1 MDMRH
6 TFMDER
12 PHIVHFV
19 ELPGALPV
27 MRNKTAL
34 LSAAVV
40 AALSLS
46 TTAFAASP
54 ERSPVALRA
63 KAFVEGPA
71 RGAARAAD
79 ADAFVATDVVVDRDG
94 TEHVRMKRTYR
105 GLPVVGG
112 DVVVESRNGR
122 LKAMHGS
129 LKSNTRPNMTVGLA
143 RMDAIVEAGA
153 RFKGR
158 VESASNQGLVV
169 WARAGEPRLAY
180 QVQLKGALNGGA
192 QGDIMYFVDA
202 KSGKVLDIQDQLQT
216 VNAVGTGKSLLVGN
230 VSINT
235 DFASGK
241 YSLRD
246 LTRGSGAVY
255 DAANRSYTTAARR
268 ATLFTDTDNVWG
280 NNATTDRATVAV
292 DIAYGVAMTWD
303 YYKNTHGRNG
313 IFNNGSGVKSYAH
326 TNFGSVGGP
335 NGGINAAWYAN
346 AMYYGDGDL
355 TYNYLPI
362 VSIDVAGHEM
372 SHGVNQATAG
382 LVYSGDAGGLNEGNS
397 DIMGTLVEFYAN
409 NANDPGDY
417 VIGEEL
423 ITNNAAGTK
432 GFRTMFKQDADG
444 KSFSCYPAGGFDPA
458 LSGGAHNPH
467 YTSGVANRFFYLLAE
482 GAVVPANFVGTY
494 TASQLVCNGNTALAG
509 IGRAKAGAIWYR
521 ALTTKFTSSTT
532 FPQARTGTLQAAA
545 ELYGAGSPEYNA
557 VAAAW
562 SAVKV
567 N

>member
-1 MDMRH
+1 MRH
-6 TFMDER
+6 Q
-12 PHIVHFV
+12 
-19 ELPGALPV
+19 
-27 MRNKTAL
+27 TAL
-34 LSAAVV
+34 LSAAIV
-40 AALSLS
+40 AALACSA
-46 TTAFAASP
+46 TATHAATPGASP
-54 ERSPVALRA
+54 AAQRALA
-63 KAFVEGPA
+63 LVD
-71 RGAARAAD
+71 GAAGKAVHRASAD
-79 ADAFVATDVVVDRDG
+79 RFAATDVVVDRDG
-94 TEHVRMKRTYR
+94 TEHVRMQRTYR
-105 GLPVVGG
+105 GLPVIGG
-112 DVVVESRNGR
+112 DVVVSSRNNR
-122 LKAMHGS
+122 VRAVHQS
-129 LKSNTRPNMTVGLA
+129 LASMARPSVTPRISPL
-143 RMDAIVEAGA
+143 DATISAGA
-153 RFKGR
+153 RFGGTMT
-158 VESASNQGLVV
+158 AYQNGGLAL
-169 WARAGEPRLAY
+169 WARGAQPKLAY
-180 QVQLKGALNGGA
+180 QVRVQGTQSGRQSSDVLFYIDAQSGA
-192 QGDIMYFVDA
+192 
-202 KSGKVLDIQDQLQT
+202 VLDIQDQVQT
-216 VNAVGTGKSLLVGN
+216 IDAVGTGKSLMVGN
-230 VSINT
+230 VQINT

-268 ATLFTDTDNVWG
+268 ATLFTDTDNTWG
-280 NNATTDRATVAV
+280 NNATSDRATVAV
-292 DIAYGVAMTWD
+292 DIHYGVAKTWD
-303 YYKNTHGRNG
+303 YYKNVHGRNG

-355 TYNYLPI
+355 SYGYLPI

-423 ITNNAAGTK
+423 ITNNAAETK

-444 KSFSCYPAGGFDPA
+444 KSFSCYPAGGFNPA
-458 LSGGAHNPH
+458 LADGAHNAH

-494 TASQLVCNGNTALAG
+494 TASQLVCNGNTGLVG

-521 ALTTKFTSSTT
+521 ALTTKFTTSTSY
-532 FPQARTGTLQAAA
+532 PQARTGTLQAAA
-545 ELYGAGSPEYNA
+545 ELYGTGSPEYNA

-562 SAVKV
+562 SAVSV

>member
-1 MDMRH
+1 MR
-6 TFMDER
+6 T
-12 PHIVHFV
+12 
-19 ELPGALPV
+19 
-27 MRNKTAL
+27 KTAL
-34 LSAAVV
+34 SSAAFVV
-40 AALSLS
+40 ALGMSVS
-46 TTAFAASP
+46 SFAAQ
-54 ERSPVALRA
+54 
-63 KAFVEGPA
+63 PA
-71 RGAARAAD
+71 RQPAVERAQGLLLDGAVRKAARIAD
-79 ADAFVATDVVVDRDG
+79 ADRLAVKDVVVDRDG
-94 TEHVRMKRTYR
+94 TEHVRMTRSYR
-105 GLPVVGG
+105 GLPVIGG
-112 DVVVESRNGR
+112 DIVVSSRGNR
-122 LKAMHGS
+122 MKALSRS
-129 LKSNTRPNMTVGLA
+129 LATSARPEIAPRISPL
-143 RMDAIVEAGA
+143 DAIVEAGA
-153 RFKGR
+153 SFKGTMR
-158 VESASNQGLVV
+158 QHRNHGLVI
-169 WARAGEPRLAY
+169 WARGAQPRLAY
-180 QVQLKGALNGGA
+180 QVQI
-192 QGDIMYFVDA
+192 QGSQAGRQSADVMFFVDA
-202 KSGKVLDIQDQLQT
+202 DTGAVLDIQDQLQT

-235 DFASGK
+235 DFASNS
-241 YSLRD
+241 YALRD

-268 ATLFTDTDNVWG
+268 ATLFTDADNVWG
-280 NNATTDRATVAV
+280 NNATTDRATVGV

-313 IFNNGSGVKSYAH
+313 IFNNGTGVKSYAH

-355 TYNYLPI
+355 TYGYLPI

-372 SHGVNQATAG
+372 SHGVNQATAN
-382 LVYSGDAGGLNEGNS
+382 LAYSGDAGGLNEGNS

-423 ITNNAAGTK
+423 ITNNATGTK

-444 KSFSCYPAGGFDPA
+444 KSFSCYPVGGFNPA
-458 LSGGAHNPH
+458 LSSGAHNPH

-482 GAVVPANFVGTY
+482 GAVVPSNFVGTY
-494 TASQLVCNGNTALAG
+494 TASQLVCNGNTALTG

-521 ALTTKFTSSTT
+521 ALSTKFTSSTT
-532 FPQARTGTLQAAA
+532 YPQARAGTLQAAA
-545 ELYGAGSPEYNA
+545 ELYGSGSPEYNA

-562 SAVKV
+562 SAVSV